1 MLHCLYEIT
10 QYARGLYLRTS
21 AFSPRRPS
29 YLRRHHLVQRS
40 NKVVRDLVP
49 TLQGELKLQPCCRN
63 VKNTLKSLI
72 YHVRYASS
80 CFERNTQNPRTHAR
94 KTRLWATSFPGRA
107 WERGWTL
114 SSSWNTGVSIMI
126 LPMMDNVAHF
136 MQIY

>member
-21 AFSPRRPS
+21 ASSPRRLS

-72 YHVRYASS
+72 YHVEIIPAAASNETRKIHAPAREKHD
-80 CFERNTQNPRTHAR
+80 FEQPR
-94 KTRLWATSFPGRA
+94 FQERA

-114 SSSWNTGVSIMI
+114 SSS
-126 LPMMDNVAHF
+126 
-136 MQIY
+136 